1 MKQSLL
7 GSIMVALVAISVVLT
22 SAGPVRG
29 QEDPQPSREPAVFK
43 AQLLQASQ
51 LAKRSIQEIQGLPID
66 DSIPVDPAV
75 RTRARQTYVLLRAAR
90 WGMELAKQRE
100 TTYRDPMLDL
110 AYKRV
115 DQAFNLARYP
125 VDYTSVP
132 RSEYVN
138 TSVQDLGRAVKLIN
152 QALAILP

>member
-7 GSIMVALVAISVVLT
+7 SSIIVALVVIPVFMISARPA
-22 SAGPVRG
+22 SG

-51 LAKRSIQEIQGLPID
+51 LARRSIQEIQGLPID

-75 RTRARQTYVLLRAAR
+75 RYRARQTYVLLRAAR

-100 TTYRDPMLDL
+100 TTYKDPMLDL

-115 DQAFNLARYP
+115 EQAFNLARYP
-125 VDYTSVP
+125 VDNTGAG
-132 RSEYVN
+132 RSEYVSR
-138 TSVQDLGRAVKLIN
+138 SVQDLNSAVRLIN